1 MTMINASDL
10 PRLTPAFRANR
21 LTWLSGS
28 HDQLASEY
36 QLLLLI
42 QPNCA
47 GCVVNSIPV
56 ANAIAASTN
65 DFDTY
70 CVSTAFEDF
79 DYNNV
84 ESARALLNGNLRGDA
99 ANKLGYTTSNIPQ
112 MPFAHDYMVKRD
124 DADEDFKE
132 WALHVMLQSAH
143 AQLQALNYSEAK
155 IHRKL
160 DGVSYNALPEM
171 LAELFWSVKAEGSP
185 TWVVHKNNGEV
196 MDVRFGYMDEKQ
208 IRQWVG
214 RLVPSSFS
222 VDDS

>member
-1 MTMINASDL
+1 MTNTSDL

-28 HDQLASEY
+28 HEHLSSEY

-79 DYNNV
+79 EYNTI
-84 ESARALLNGNLRGDA
+84 ESARALLGGKLCGDA
-99 ANKLGYTTSNIPQ
+99 ANKLGSTTRNIPQ
-112 MPFAHDYMVKRD
+112 MPFAHDYMVNRD

-132 WALHVMLQSAH
+132 WALYVMLQSAR
-143 AQLQALNYSEAK
+143 AQLRALNYTDAK
-155 IHRKL
+155 IHQKL

-222 VDDS
+222 VEDS

>member
-1 MTMINASDL
+1 MTPDL
-10 PRLTPAFRANR
+10 PRLTPAFREHR
-21 LTWLSGS
+21 LRWLSGNHKDLS
-28 HDQLASEY
+28 SEY

-47 GCVVNSIPV
+47 GCIINSIPV

-79 DYNNV
+79 HYNNID
-84 ESARALLNGNLRGDA
+84 SARSLLEGYLGGDA
-99 ANKLGYTTSNIPQ
+99 AEKLGYQTSCIPQ
-112 MPFAHDYMVKRD
+112 MPFAHDYVVDRD
-124 DADEDFKE
+124 EADEDFKD
-132 WALHVMLQSAH
+132 WALEVLIQSAKD
-143 AQLQALNYSEAK
+143 QLRTLGYTEAK
-155 IHRKL
+155 ISQKL
-160 DGVSYNALPEM
+160 QFVGYSALPEK

-196 MDVRFGYMDEKQ
+196 LDVRFGYLDEKS

-214 RLVPSSFS
+214 RLVPTAFT
-222 VDDS
+222 V